1 MGRAFLQGDAG
12 RPGVGMKGLK
22 IHRIYVEARSW
33 MGGRE
38 HFIDFFL
45 RAQLIRSK
53 LRGFENFSR
62 NFGSRDAKFQ
72 RFSIFTPLYE
82 CELNEAINN
91 EQHLNT
97 FSRNVWE
104 LILF

>member
-38 HFIDFFL
+38 HFIDFSL

-53 LRGFENFSR
+53 LRVLE
-62 NFGSRDAKFQ
+62 KFLQ
-72 RFSIFTPLYE
+72 KFRQPQ
-82 CELNEAINN
+82 CKVPAILDFHPALRMRV
-91 EQHLNT
+91 E
-97 FSRNVWE
+97 
-104 LILF
+104 